1 MNFNLLIA
9 EVALYA
15 LDVYYNNTYANTN
28 NRWDTKNGNSFTN
41 SDLNCPSCPY
51 YDPYQQTYR
60 NNKQESSLLYNIAK
74 IPQWITVLTVDADLI
89 FKKSIPGTLKTEPSS
104 EDVLCIYKSIWAMA
118 SVIR

>member
-1 MNFNLLIA
+1 MADIHENQKKITILLSSQYIKLNFNLFIA

-74 IPQWITVLTVDADLI
+74 IPQWITLAY
-89 FKKSIPGTLKTEPSS
+89 E
-104 EDVLCIYKSIWAMA
+104 M
-118 SVIR
+118 

>member
-1 MNFNLLIA
+1 MTIKLFFFIA

-15 LDVYYNNTYANTN
+15 LDVYYNNTYANT

-74 IPQWITVLTVDADLI
+74 IPQWITLAY
-89 FKKSIPGTLKTEPSS
+89 E
-104 EDVLCIYKSIWAMA
+104 M
-118 SVIR
+118 